1 MKTISSFKTLF
12 EKAAYGSN
20 YAKAFEDFLTMCIC
34 AFTRKFDTGLSYYE
48 EEYMQIIEPYKASGK
63 LEYFPQLLA
72 EMVSYMEEKKDD
84 SGGNDLLGEF
94 FQQEL
99 TNGRNGQFFT
109 PFHVCSMMA
118 EMTLDEQEESRSM
131 KICDPTC
138 GSGRMLLAY
147 GKRSKHPNCYYGIDV
162 DPVCV
167 KMTAINLF
175 LNGLGGEV
183 ACADALAPDDFRF
196 GYRISFFPLGIF
208 KIEKKEQS
216 LLWQMQRNSFSKKS
230 EEKTTEQK
238 VPQLVLF

>member
-12 EKAAYGSN
+12 EKASYGCN
-20 YAKAFEDFLTMCIC
+20 YSTAFEDFLTMCIC
-34 AFTRKFDTGLSYYE
+34 AFTRKFDTGLSHYE
-48 EEYMQIIEPYKASGK
+48 VEYLQIIEPYKANGR
-63 LEYFPQLLA
+63 LEYFPRLLGELIA
-72 EMVSYMEEKKDD
+72 YMEAHKDD
-84 SGGNDLLGEF
+84 SEGNDLLGEF

-99 TNGRNGQFFT
+99 TNGRNGQYFT

-118 EMTLDEQEESRSM
+118 GMTHGDQEQTNPV

-147 GKRSKHPNCYYGIDV
+147 GKQSKSLNYYYGIDL

-175 LNGLGGEV
+175 LNGLRGEV
-183 ACADALAPDDFRF
+183 MCANALAPDDFRF

-208 KIEKKEQS
+208 KIEKKEES
-216 LLWQMQRNSFSKKS
+216 LLWQMHRNSFLMNP
-230 EEKTTEQK
+230 EKITEQK
-238 VPQLVLF
+238 PSQLVLF